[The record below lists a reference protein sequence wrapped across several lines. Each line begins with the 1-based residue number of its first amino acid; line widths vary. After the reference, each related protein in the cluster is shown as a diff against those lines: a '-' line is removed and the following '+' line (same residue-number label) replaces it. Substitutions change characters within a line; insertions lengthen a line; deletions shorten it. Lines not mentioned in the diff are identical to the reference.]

1 MSDAEKLRPLKQAV
15 LDQIEA
21 WDGSS
26 ERGFQDIV
34 RNADDVDKDKKILFA
49 LTKAFGVKPD
59 VVHKWGAGKIVPD
72 AFNRWAIIERIR
84 ETLEQQLG
92 LATGA

>member
-1 MSDAEKLRPLKQAV
+1 MSDAQKLRQLKQAV

-26 ERGFQDIV
+26 ERGFRDIV
-34 RNADDVDKDKKILFA
+34 RNADDVDKDKKILYA

-59 VVHKWGAGKIVPD
+59 IVHKWGAGRIVPD
-72 AFNRWAIIERIR
+72 HFNRWAIVEQIR
-84 ETLEQQLG
+84 EALTEQLG
-92 LATGA
+92 TA